1 MKKDPNSGNMKI
13 HLHALRKLLLNT
25 LVVIC
30 CGTGYTSFAQ
40 PTASNPATA
49 SFPIAVGRPCGGN
62 TSTWSTHV
70 FQYNGLT
77 TTLSDFEDCKPTLG
91 GPGFSIYGAGISFNP
106 ADHKLYYYRYTGG
119 NTYVWRWTP
128 GSGCPPATA
137 VYQQYNNTAILG
149 FAFAPD
155 GLCYQL
161 IFTGSGPYGLALR
174 TVDFVTGTF
183 GPQKNIALPVGVSIT
198 QQSGDMTLTPDGKM
212 LMIWDKQYL
221 TVNYEDYAT
230 ATPLN
235 ATLITI
241 LTGNQIVGMNFA
253 EGKLTAADDNNKY
266 WDINILTGAKTAITQ
281 SPCYQS
287 NDLTEIIS
295 GIGVA
300 KKLSS
305 ATPTGTAG
313 TYNLSYDITVKNTGG
328 WDVNNI
334 QVVELLRAINT
345 TAGNPF
351 TLTNNITNVAVSW
364 VYNPL
369 GLTLNSAYTG
379 LATTGG
385 KANLLAASQTLPN
398 SPLANNYFIIR
409 VSFTVSGITTG
420 VTYNN
425 NARVTGNGYAGKSL
439 EDVSTDGDNPD
450 LNNNSK
456 SDDPGEDHPTPF
468 VILTAANSA
477 PCNALNKILYLQT
490 FGTGSGLSTAIPA
503 ATGTAGTA
511 ASDYTGTT
519 TQPVDIEKY
528 ALANNA
534 NQGNTSR
541 WVSLTDHTNGSGK
554 MMVVNGDIK
563 SNKLYTDKIN
573 ITCGNLRYSL
583 FAFVS
588 NISNSS
594 YASFCDAF
602 GGIVNPKLIFTVRNA
617 ANGNIITNLTT
628 PDITSSAWTQYG
640 MKFVM
645 PSGISQITI
654 EITNAA
660 AGGCGNDVAIDDVQ
674 FGLCDPSPTVAVNNT
689 AGCTNGT
696 TTFSA
701 ALSDTTV
708 ISGTIA
714 YQWQVSTDNV
724 TWTSITGANNVTYTI
739 NPLTASDIGKYYRV
753 IVGTPNLLGV
763 PDPNCSYTSPG
774 YLLTAKTPS
783 TAPTSITSSPS
794 TTTCPGNPVT
804 LTRVGGTLGTNAV
817 WRWYRNSCG
826 DTLIG
831 TGNTLTVSPSQTTTY
846 YVRAEGDCNTT
857 TCAQVTITVINCII
871 LPVDFIQFNAVQQNS
886 FVGLNWKIITSEQLN
901 YFEVERS
908 TDGINFSSIG
918 KVNADIALNIAG
930 AFSYK
935 DANIDVNSNTL
946 YYRINA
952 VSKDGG
958 HKYSAILVVRLSG
971 VITEKIKVSPNPASS
986 TVSVSFYSAQ
996 KGYVDYQLLDM
1007 TGKVILKDQ
1016 QHIDA
1021 GQNVITITQ
1030 LSRFSEGVYTILIRL
1045 SDRWER
1051 ERIVIKR

>member
-1 MKKDPNSGNMKI
+1 MKKDPNSGIMKI
-13 HLHALRKLLLNT
+13 HLHPLRKLLLNT

-30 CGTGYTSFAQ
+30 CGIGYTGFAQ
-40 PTASNPATA
+40 PTAANPATA
-49 SFPIAVGRPCGGN
+49 SFPVSIGIKCNGDSASSN
-62 TSTWSTHV
+62 V
-70 FQYNGLT
+70 FQYNAST
-77 TTLSDFEDCKPTLG
+77 TTLSTFERCIPILQ

-128 GSGCPPATA
+128 GSGCPPSTA
-137 VYQQYNNTAILG
+137 VYQQYNNAAILG

-161 IFTGSGPYGLALR
+161 IFTGGSPYGLALR
-174 TVDFVTGTF
+174 TVDFTTGTF
-183 GPQKNIALPVGVSIT
+183 GPQKNITLPGGVNIT
-198 QQSGDMTLTPDGKM
+198 QQSGDLTLTPDGKM
-212 LMIWDKQYL
+212 LMVWDRKYL

-230 ATPLN
+230 PNPLT
-235 ATLITI
+235 ATLIAS
-241 LTGNQIVGMNFA
+241 LSGSQIVGLNFA
-253 EGKLTAADDNNKY
+253 EGKLIAADAGNNY
-266 WDINILTGAKTAITQ
+266 WDLNIMTGAKTAITQ
-281 SPCYQS
+281 TPCYQS

-295 GIGVA
+295 GIGAA

-305 ATPTGTAG
+305 ATPTGTPG
-313 TYNLSYDITVKNTGG
+313 QYNLSYDITVKNTGG
-328 WDVNNI
+328 WDVSNV
-334 QVVELLRAINT
+334 QVVELLRGLSI
-345 TAGNPF
+345 TANNPF
-351 TLTNNITNVAVSW
+351 ALTNTMTNLAVSW

-369 GLTLNSAYTG
+369 GLTLNTAYNGYTNS
-379 LATTGG
+379 
-385 KANLLAASQTLPN
+385 NLLNANQTLPN
-398 SPLANNYFIIR
+398 YPVANSYFVIR
-409 VSFTVSGITTG
+409 VSFTVANIVTG
-420 VTYNN
+420 QVYNN
-425 NARVTGNGYAGKSL
+425 NAKAKGNGYAGKSL

-450 LNNNSK
+450 LNNNGK
-456 SDDPGEDHPTPF
+456 PDDAGEDHPTPF

-511 ASDYTGTT
+511 ATDYAGST
-519 TQPVDIEKY
+519 TQPIDLEKY
-528 ALANNA
+528 ALASNA

-541 WVSLTDHTNGSGK
+541 WISLTDHTGSGK
-554 MMVVNGDIK
+554 MMVVNGDVK
-563 SNKLYTDKIN
+563 SNKLYSDKIN

-583 FAFVS
+583 FAFAS

-594 YASFCDAF
+594 YATFCDAF
-602 GGIVNPKLIFTVRNA
+602 GGIINPKLTFTVRNA

-645 PSGISQITI
+645 PSGITQITI

-660 AGGCGNDVAIDDVQ
+660 AGGCGNDIAIDDIQ
-674 FGLCDPSPTVAVNNT
+674 FGLCDPSPTVTVNNT
-689 AGCTNGT
+689 AGCTNGS

-714 YQWQVSTDNV
+714 YQWQISTDNV
-724 TWTSITGANNVTYTI
+724 TWGNINFANNVTYTI
-739 NPLTASDIGKYYRV
+739 NPVTASDVGKYYRV
-753 IVGTPNLLGV
+753 IVGTPITPGV

-774 YLLTAKTPS
+774 FLLTAKTPS
-783 TAPTSITSSPS
+783 TAPTSISSSPS
-794 TTTCPGNPVT
+794 TSTCPGNPAT

-831 TGNTLTVSPSQTTTY
+831 TGNSISVFPSVTTTY

-857 TCAQVTITVINCII
+857 TCAQITITVLNCTI
-871 LPVDFIQFNAVQQNS
+871 LPVDFLQFNAVQQNS
-886 FVGLNWKIITSEQLN
+886 FVNLNWKIITSEQLG

-908 TDGINFSSIG
+908 TDGVNFSSIG
-918 KVNADIALNIAG
+918 KVNSNVALNTAG
-930 AFSYK
+930 SFNFK
-935 DANIDVNSNTL
+935 DENIDVNSNTL

-958 HKYSAILVVRLSG
+958 HKYSSILVVRLSG
-971 VITEKIKVSPNPASS
+971 IVSDKMKVSPNPAVS
-986 TVSVSFYSAQ
+986 TISVNFYSVLR
-996 KGYVDYQLLDM
+996 GNVEYQLVDM
-1007 TGKVILKDQ
+1007 MGKVVLREQ
-1016 QHIDA
+1016 QHIEA
-1021 GQNVITITQ
+1021 GQNIITINQ
-1030 LSRFSEGVYTILIRL
+1030 LSRFSEGVYTIMLRV